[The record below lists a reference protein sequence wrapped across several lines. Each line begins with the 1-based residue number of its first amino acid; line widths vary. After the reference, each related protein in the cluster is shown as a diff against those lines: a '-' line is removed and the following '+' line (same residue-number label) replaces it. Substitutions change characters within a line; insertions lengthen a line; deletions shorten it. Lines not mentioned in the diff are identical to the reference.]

1 MAFRFPVLR
10 LPSGLGGRLGRAGA
24 APAPALAVPGEAEGL
39 PGARVGADTRWMIG
53 ALAAAAVIGTATL
66 AYDFSVANRLSRQID
81 VVGSLLMHTQRMAR
95 AAGDAVVGSQAAYA
109 IFRDAHGT
117 VQRSLVELQNS
128 TSGDST
134 AAYDKLAKLWEPS
147 DAAANRIEGAEALIA
162 QQSRAFEATKGA
174 DRELITIVERQLAA
188 ARTRGAAGR
197 DYVSSLQLA
206 AQAGEVTRTIG
217 ALMGASAALN
227 NDATAIGRLDAQLTR
242 FSEALD
248 QQERATDDA
257 DTRAGVARL
266 RAIVARYREALGG
279 LMSMEPAKQM
289 QEARGFAARIATDSE
304 AVKDGLLELRA
315 AYLAEDSGRK
325 VDFLII
331 LVSGALVVGLGIALG
346 KSFIDESQRR
356 AVEAEGRREQ
366 AERQEQEMK
375 RVNDQNQ
382 AAILRL
388 MNELQEVADGD
399 LTVQATVSED
409 ITGAI
414 ADSVNYT
421 VEELRNLVGRINNA
435 AEQVANASSQAAQR
449 SQALLTASESQSRE
463 IRETGE
469 SVLLMAQQIQEVSTS
484 AAESAEV
491 ARQSLK
497 AAADGRLAVQNAIS
511 GMNEIRE
518 QIQDTSKRIK
528 RLGESSQ
535 EIGEIV
541 ELITDITEQTNVLA
555 LNAAIQAASAGEAGR
570 GFSVVAEEVQRLAER
585 SGEAAK
591 QIAALIRT
599 IQTDTQDAVAAM
611 EKSTAGVV
619 EGARLSDDAGR
630 SLEGIGE
637 VSRTLAE
644 LIERISTTTSEQ
656 AGSAGSVARSI
667 ERILTVTEQTSLGT
681 EQTARSIRELAALAK
696 ELKNSV
702 ARFRVA

>member
-1 MAFRFPVLR
+1 MAFRFPELR
-10 LPSGLGGRLGRAGA
+10 LPAGMGGRFGRGGA
-24 APAPALAVPGEAEGL
+24 APASGPSEGDGL
-39 PGARVGADTRWMIG
+39 PGLRGAADTRWMIG
-53 ALAAAAVIGTATL
+53 ALVAAAVVGTATL
-66 AYDFSVANRLSRQID
+66 AYDFSIANRLSRQQD

-95 AAGDAVVGSQAAYA
+95 SAEEAAAGSAAAYA

-117 VQRSLVELQNS
+117 VQRSLTELQAS
-128 TSGDST
+128 TSGDSLVV
-134 AAYDKLAKLWEPS
+134 YEKLAKLWEPS
-147 DAAANRIEGAEALIA
+147 DAAATRIEGAEALIA
-162 QQSRAFEATKGA
+162 TEGRAFEAVGGA
-174 DRELITIVERQLAA
+174 DRELIDIVDRQVATARARGVANRDYLTALQVSA
-188 ARTRGAAGR
+188 QASEVART
-197 DYVSSLQLA
+197 VSTLMHGDTAMANADAENIARLEPLLA
-206 AQAGEVTRTIG
+206 
-217 ALMGASAALN
+217 
-227 NDATAIGRLDAQLTR
+227 RLSD
-242 FSEALD
+242 ALD
-248 QQERATDDA
+248 QHERVAADDA
-257 DTRAGVARL
+257 ETRAGIAKL
-266 RAIVARYREALGG
+266 RGIVTRYRQSLAG
-279 LMSMEPAKQM
+279 LMTTEAATQV
-289 QEARGFAARIATDSE
+289 QENRKVAHRIVTDSE
-304 AVKDGLLELRA
+304 DVKDALLELRA
-315 AYLAEDSGRK
+315 AYLSEDSGRK
-325 VDFLII
+325 IDFLII
-331 LVSGALVVGLGIALG
+331 LVTGALVVGLGIAVG
-346 KSFIDESQRR
+346 RSFIDDSQRR
-356 AVEAEGRREQ
+356 ALESDTRRES

-469 SVLLMAQQIQEVSTS
+469 SVLLMAQQIHEVSAS

-497 AAADGRLAVQNAIS
+497 AAADGRLAVQNAIA

-585 SGEAAK
+585 SGDAAK

-599 IQTDTQDAVAAM
+599 IQTDTQDAVVAM

-630 SLEGIGE
+630 SLDGIGE

-667 ERILTVTEQTSLGT
+667 ERILAVTEQTSQGT

>member
-1 MAFRFPVLR
+1 MAFRFPELR
-10 LPSGLGGRLGRAGA
+10 LPAGLAGRLARPEAAPGSLGGTD
-24 APAPALAVPGEAEGL
+24 GL
-39 PGARVGADTRWMIG
+39 PGTRGGADTRWMIG
-53 ALAAAAVIGTATL
+53 ALAAAAVVGTATL

-95 AAGDAVVGSQAAYA
+95 VANDAVSGSQVAYD

-117 VQRSLVELQNS
+117 VQRSLAELRNS
-128 TSGDST
+128 TSGDALAS
-134 AAYDKLAKLWEPS
+134 YEKLAKLWEPS
-147 DAAANRIEGAEALIA
+147 DVAATRLAEAESLIGLQA
-162 QQSRAFEATKGA
+162 SVHDATLNAERDLLNLVDRQVAKARSHGPGA
-174 DRELITIVERQLAA
+174 RDYLPSFQLAIA
-188 ARTRGAAGR
+188 STE
-197 DYVSSLQLA
+197 VS
-206 AQAGEVTRTIG
+206 RTIG
-217 ALMGASAALN
+217 MLMRGDFAEIDADPASIGKLDGQLN
-227 NDATAIGRLDAQLTR
+227 AMSDAID
-242 FSEALD
+242 ALD
-248 QQERATDDA
+248 RSGDDPDTKAT
-257 DTRAGVARL
+257 VARL
-266 RAIVARYREALGG
+266 RTIVTGFRTSLSG
-279 LMSMEPAKQM
+279 LMSPEQDKRIQEVHQM
-289 QEARGFAARIATDSE
+289 AVHIEASSE
-304 AVKDGLLELRA
+304 AVKDALLELRS
-315 AYLAEDSGRK
+315 AYLSEDSSRK

-346 KSFIDESQRR
+346 KTFIDDSQRR
-356 AVEAEGRREQ
+356 AVEAESRREQ

-469 SVLLMAQQIQEVSTS
+469 SVLLMAQQIQEVSSS

-518 QIQDTSKRIK
+518 QIQETSKRIK

-667 ERILTVTEQTSLGT
+667 ERILAVTEQTSLGT